1 MRIAHL
7 YPDLLNLYG
16 DRGNI
21 MCLQYRCRQ
30 RGIQVTVDE
39 ISVGDPFD
47 HTKYDLLFIGGGKL
61 TRKVFQTDLSNH
73 TLCLKKYG
81 FLYCLRR

>member
-47 HTKYDLLFIGGGKL
+47 HTKYDL
-61 TRKVFQTDLSNH
+61 
-73 TLCLKKYG
+73 
-81 FLYCLRR
+81 

>member
-39 ISVGDPFD
+39 ISVGDPLSLI
-47 HTKYDLLFIGGGKL
+47 HISEP
-61 TRKVFQTDLSNH
+61 TRP
-73 TLCLKKYG
+73 Y
-81 FLYCLRR
+81 